1 MVRFFD
7 AAAAREGKSAR
18 AWLVRGGALL
28 ALLSIL
34 AGAARLR
41 APQAQPAFFSLLF
54 PQLTDWLIA
63 PEDGALPEEIA
74 DGCAAPGE
82 AVAL

>member
-7 AAAAREGKSAR
+7 AAAAREGKSA
-18 AWLVRGGALL
+18 WLVRGGALL
-28 ALLSIL
+28 ALLSLL

-63 PEDGALPEEIA
+63 QEDGILPEEIA
-74 DGCAAPGE
+74 GGCAASGE